1 MRNRGILCSIIIFS
15 VCGLFQGDSAPFPPP
30 CRCQQNGGV
39 KQKFVVVAAM
49 VGQQLPCALRRAM
62 CPASGAAVP
71 RGRCTTAFS
80 HPSPL
85 LCRASFPFKSSHHPE
100 LLSRFPTDP
109 PCRMGRVSFG
119 PPESCSWRV
128 PLGERLVATFR
139 LAGCVRRLSPVGKVR
154 IANTLSY
161 CNNFL
166 AIKLK
171 NR

>member
-15 VCGLFQGDSAPFPPP
+15 VCGLFQGDSVPFPPP

-62 CPASGAAVP
+62 CPASGDDAVRRHFLAPCPFCAGPAFLSNPPTILNFSRGFLLIHRAAWAV
-71 RGRCTTAFS
+71 
-80 HPSPL
+80 
-85 LCRASFPFKSSHHPE
+85 CRSGLRNPAPGG
-100 LLSRFPTDP
+100 
-109 PCRMGRVSFG
+109 CRWVKGF
-119 PPESCSWRV
+119 
-128 PLGERLVATFR
+128 VATFR

-161 CNNFL
+161 CNKFL